1 MTASTADQVLSILA
15 RYALTAKPGG
25 RYLSNSP
32 LRPGSNSH
40 ALSLI
45 INGPEHGAYLDF
57 VSGEKGSLYDL
68 AAKLGIATPKKTD
81 TTERRLVATYDYCDA
96 DGRLVYQACRHEPG
110 RDGRTKD
117 FSQRVPDGTS
127 DWRWSMT
134 GVTRV
139 LYRLPEVL
147 AAVAAGELVYIVE
160 GEKDADQLTLYGLT
174 ATTNVGG
181 AGKWKRDYSAALAGA
196 HVVILPDNDAP
207 GATHGDTVAAS
218 LHGVAAS
225 LKVVTLPGLLP
236 KGDVSDWLA
245 AGHTIDELHALVAA
259 TAAYTPPEARRS
271 ARRSTP
277 WPNGTAGPGAAERWL
292 PLRLEHRNRRNRD
305 QRRIDERHHPC
316 AVALGRARPRVRGH
330 RHP

>member
-1 MTASTADQVLSILA
+1 MA
-15 RYALTAKPGG
+15 
-25 RYLSNSP
+25 
-32 LRPGSNSH
+32 
-40 ALSLI
+40 
-45 INGPEHGAYLDF
+45 
-57 VSGEKGSLYDL
+57 
-68 AAKLGIATPKKTD
+68 
-81 TTERRLVATYDYCDA
+81 
-96 DGRLVYQACRHEPG
+96 
-110 RDGRTKD
+110 
-117 FSQRVPDGTS
+117 
-127 DWRWSMT
+127 

-147 AAVAAGELVYIVE
+147 AAVAAGAPIYIVE

-181 AGKWKRDYSAALAGA
+181 AGKWKRVYSAALAGA

-271 ARRSTP
+271 AP
-277 WPNGTAGPGAAERWL
+277 WPHRTAGPSPDCSGL